1 MLLDGHQRP
10 DGEPDGPLAV
20 DVEILD
26 GLPAGALQAVQPAL
40 HAGDLCTRVKVSQ
53 KLRGNCHN
61 IRRKNVFTILE
72 KFDSVSIF
80 IVVLLKLFLLCF
92 QLFQI
97 LCVLFFKHVGGR
109 ITAIVFLHCM
119 IVCQQIQMLNEKI
132 STYNG

>member
-26 GLPAGALQAVQPAL
+26 GLPAAALQAVQPAL

-61 IRRKNVFTILE
+61 IGERMCLPFWRSLIALAFSL
-72 KFDSVSIF
+72 
-80 IVVLLKLFLLCF
+80 
-92 QLFQI
+92 
-97 LCVLFFKHVGGR
+97 
-109 ITAIVFLHCM
+109 
-119 IVCQQIQMLNEKI
+119 
-132 STYNG
+132 